1 MIKSKTFVKW
11 AGGKKGVIDELV
23 KYSPKEFDTYFE
35 PFYSGGTLLFELT
48 QRK

>member
-1 MIKSKTFVKW
+1 MVNFLIKGKTFVKW

-35 PFYSGGTLLFELT
+35 TFIVEKHYYLT
-48 QRK
+48 